1 MKVESTRA
9 VNLTLV
15 LSIVL
20 FKKSL
25 FSRTL
30 PHGIIKNILLTE
42 LLGLISE
49 QSTVLLYRHAMIL
62 MS

>member
-20 FKKSL
+20 IKKSL

-42 LLGLISE
+42 LLGVISE

>member
-9 VNLTLV
+9 VSLTLV

-49 QSTVLLYRHAMIL
+49 
-62 MS
+62 

>member
-20 FKKSL
+20 FKNL
-25 FSRTL
+25 YFL
-30 PHGIIKNILLTE
+30 EHYPHGIIKNILLTE
-42 LLGLISE
+42 LLG
-49 QSTVLLYRHAMIL
+49 
-62 MS
+62 

>member
-1 MKVESTRA
+1 MKVESTR
-9 VNLTLV
+9 VVSLTLV

-20 FKKSL
+20 LEKSL

-49 QSTVLLYRHAMIL
+49 
-62 MS
+62 

>member
-9 VNLTLV
+9 VSLTLV

-20 FKKSL
+20 LKKSL

-49 QSTVLLYRHAMIL
+49 
-62 MS
+62 